1 MTSLSAWHICH
12 EIDCISQNINSM
24 NTRICIF
31 LFFVLHFGCKTST
44 LPQIDEYQLP
54 RGQMVNQQI
63 AARGITDM
71 QVLAAMRKV
80 ERHLFVPPELV
91 RYAYGDHPLS
101 IGYGQ
106 TISQPYIVAF
116 MTEVL
121 NLEKAS
127 KVLEIGTGSG
137 YQAAILGEICDS
149 VFSIEIV
156 TELGESAARLLKMLG
171 YSNVLVKTGDGYL
184 GWQEHAP
191 YDAIIVTCAP
201 THVPEPLIN
210 QLAEGGRMIIPVGQR
225 GVQDLVLLTKKKGKL
240 VKHSVL
246 PVRFVPMVDDKN
258 RNY

>member
-1 MTSLSAWHICH
+1 MRHLKTYSSLL
-12 EIDCISQNINSM
+12 M
-24 NTRICIF
+24 NDLLVCLPLI
-31 LFFVLHFGCKTST
+31 FVLHFGCKTRT
-44 LPQIDEYQLP
+44 LPQVDNYQSL
-54 RGQMVNQQI
+54 RRQMVDQQI
-63 AARGITDM
+63 VARGITDK
-71 QVLAAMRKV
+71 QVLEAMRKV
-80 ERHLFVPPELV
+80 ERHLFVPHDLAAF
-91 RYAYGDHPLS
+91 AYEDHPLP
-101 IGYGQ
+101 IGFNQ

-121 NLEKAS
+121 NLEKTY

-137 YQAAILGEICDS
+137 YQAAIIGEICDS

-156 TELGESAARLLKMLG
+156 PELGERAGSLLKVLG
-171 YSNVLVKTGDGYL
+171 YSNILVKTGDGYL
-184 GWQEHAP
+184 GWKEHCP

-210 QLAEGGRMIIPVGQR
+210 QLAEGGRMIIPVGER
-225 GVQDLVLLTKKKGKL
+225 GVQELVLLTKTKGKL

>member
-1 MTSLSAWHICH
+1 MYPVKNTNPLSAK
-12 EIDCISQNINSM
+12 
-24 NTRICIF
+24 ICI
-31 LFFVLHFGCKTST
+31 LLILIMHFGCKTRT
-44 LPQIDEYQLP
+44 QPQTDPYQSL
-54 RGQMVNQQI
+54 RNQMVDRQI
-63 AARGITDM
+63 AARGITDR

-80 ERHLFVPPELV
+80 ERHLFVPQELV

-121 NLEKAS
+121 NIEKAS

-149 VFSIEIV
+149 VFSVEIV
-156 TELGESAARLLKMLG
+156 PQLCERSATLLKMLE
-171 YSNVLVKTGDGYL
+171 YSNVLVKTGDGYH
-184 GWQEHAP
+184 GWTEHAP

-201 THVPEPLIN
+201 THVPEPLTK

-225 GVQDLVLLTKKKGKL
+225 GVQELVLLTKKKGKL